1 MPQGSILGPLFFLIF
16 INDLD
21 NYIVNVS
28 AKLFALYCSG
38 EKLDGL
44 ISRFESIIKQLLN
57 WCSKSRLDINW
68 NKTFFMVIRNKR
80 IKIPD
85 NFTFNDI
92 TIKCVNEF
100 KLLGVTID
108 NKLSFDAHVSNL
120 SRTINS
126 KLFSIK
132 RIFYLSSS
140 VKIQFFKTFILPYFD
155 YCSYL
160 LIYCSKA
167 VIQKLANKYYLCL
180 HKLFNFDKQEFND
193 FNDINTYLMEKFDI
207 PLFQHRLFQKLAVL
221 SFKLLNFRSAPKI
234 LKNDTVNNFLELS
247 SFQINPLLIPESVRK
262 LRGRAINI
270 STMDTIT
277 KYKLKTFSYF
287 SNIFLNCFD
296 LNIYVFTIF

>member
-1 MPQGSILGPLFFLIF
+1 VPQGSILGPLFFLIF

-140 VKIQFFKTFILPYFD
+140 VKIQFFKAFILPYFD
-155 YCSYL
+155 YCSTL

-167 VIQKLANKYYLCL
+167 LIQKLANKYYLCL
-180 HKLFNFDKQEFND
+180 HKLFNFDKQELTD
-193 FNDINTYLMEKFDI
+193 FNDINTYLMQRRF
-207 PLFQHRLFQKLAVL
+207 LT
-221 SFKLLNFRSAPKI
+221 
-234 LKNDTVNNFLELS
+234 KNTGGTKNNLTRK
-247 SFQINPLLIPESVRK
+247 QI
-262 LRGRAINI
+262 
-270 STMDTIT
+270 
-277 KYKLKTFSYF
+277 
-287 SNIFLNCFD
+287 
-296 LNIYVFTIF
+296 